1 MSVKDTYI
9 DLCEARIEALTR
21 ELDLLKKFV
30 CREYRFKEISDETTM
45 VLFEAFK
52 AAQNADAQGSQES
65 NQL

>member
-1 MSVKDTYI
+1 MSVKDNYI

-21 ELDLLKKFV
+21 ELDLLKQFV

-52 AAQNADAQGSQES
+52 AAQNEDAQRSQES
-65 NQL
+65 